1 MTWCDIGRQRQWG
14 VWTRKQNSGKET
26 RFYGRKCLIWC
37 DWYNEL
43 VSLLRT
49 PVVALQDTHT
59 EKKALAHSINLF
71 TVCILNGFPMPSDL
85 HGHRSDAAHGTRAIP
100 VGGTGWTL
108 IKSYCLW
115 LVVYSYFNSHLH
127 QESIIAERWELC
139 DRLYWLQNRDQSELY
154 ASNMNHFLWNI
165 LIHFRCDWV
174 WVRHLPVSLLI

>member
-37 DWYNEL
+37 DWYNEQ

-59 EKKALAHSINLF
+59 EKKAHAHSINLS

-100 VGGTGWTL
+100 VGGTGWSL

-115 LVVYSYFNSHLH
+115 LVVYSYFNSRLH
-127 QESIIAERWELC
+127 QESIIAERCVIDYTGSKTETSQSFM
-139 DRLYWLQNRDQSELY
+139 LQISIIFYETYL
-154 ASNMNHFLWNI
+154 FI
-165 LIHFRCDWV
+165 LGVIECEWDTF
-174 WVRHLPVSLLI
+174 PVSLLI